1 MLFLNF
7 RERTIMKMFQRT
19 QSQHE
24 GTLTFM
30 RNHVDTMVSEGN
42 ISPHTSTNLHFSINQ
57 YHAQNNR
64 LSLQE
69 FYHGLC
75 AHISEELQN
84 SSTHTTAARLV

>member
-30 RNHVDTMVSEGN
+30 RNHVDTMVSEGT
-42 ISPHTSTNLHFSINQ
+42 ISQRISTNLHFSINQ
-57 YHAQNNR
+57 YHAQNNK
-64 LSLQE
+64 LSLPE
-69 FYHGLC
+69 FYYGLC
-75 AHISEELQN
+75 AHISEELLN